1 MQAPQLPG
9 RWRPLA
15 IYAAEMGGGL
25 MMRISSAM
33 AVVVLGLTM
42 ASGGVLAQA
51 AEDAFGVWLNPDDK
65 SNIELYKCGE
75 GLCAKITKLV
85 DEKAT
90 DEKNPDAAK
99 RARPIVGL
107 VIMDGAK
114 KSGTLYNP
122 TDGKSYSG
130 TVTIKTKNAVD
141 LSGCVAYV
149 LCRTTTWTRVNSWA
163 VVLSRVGGSRLPRGR
178 RSPMP
183 R

>member
-1 MQAPQLPG
+1 
-9 RWRPLA
+9 
-15 IYAAEMGGGL
+15 
-25 MMRISSAM
+25 MMRLASAM

-42 ASGGVLAQA
+42 ASDGVSAQA
-51 AEDAFGVWLNPDDK
+51 AEDAFGTWLNPDDK

-85 DEKAT
+85 DAKAT

-99 RARPIVGL
+99 RSRPIVGL

-114 KSGTLYNP
+114 KSGANKWSGTLYNP

-130 TVTIKTKNAVD
+130 TVAVKTKDAVD

-149 LCRTTTWTRVNSWA
+149 LCRTTTWTRVN
-163 VVLSRVGGSRLPRGR
+163 
-178 RSPMP
+178 
-183 R
+183 

>member
-1 MQAPQLPG
+1 
-9 RWRPLA
+9 
-15 IYAAEMGGGL
+15 

-114 KSGTLYNP
+114 KSGANKWSGALYNP

-149 LCRTTTWTRVNSWA
+149 LCRTTTWTRVN
-163 VVLSRVGGSRLPRGR
+163 
-178 RSPMP
+178 
-183 R
+183 

>member
-1 MQAPQLPG
+1 
-9 RWRPLA
+9 
-15 IYAAEMGGGL
+15 
-25 MMRISSAM
+25 MMRASSAM

-42 ASGGVLAQA
+42 ASDGVSAQA
-51 AEDAFGVWLNPDDK
+51 AEDAFGAWLNPDDK

-99 RARPIVGL
+99 RSRPIVGL

-114 KSGTLYNP
+114 KSGANKWSGTLYNP

-130 TVTIKTKNAVD
+130 TVTIKTKDAVD

-149 LCRTTTWTRVNSWA
+149 LCRTTTWTRVN
-163 VVLSRVGGSRLPRGR
+163 
-178 RSPMP
+178 
-183 R
+183 